1 MKPKKEKSEEQSNIP
16 PLEFYSRE
24 FWDNF
29 YLNRNPNVNNINW
42 YFDITKINMDN
53 FSLDL
58 ISKDDDILLLGP
70 GLSSILDYFYD
81 NDYKKISII
90 DFSEQLIQI
99 LSEKYSEDWM
109 IDCYDILDINDES
122 LVKDYNVIIDKGCL
136 DCIISEPKNGQKN
149 FIKAFK
155 NIMELLNED
164 GIFFYFSTAY
174 DRENLFHPSS
184 KINCEITKIDM
195 NQDMEKQYRQFEKED
210 NVYYLYTIRKE
221 EEE

>member
-1 MKPKKEKSEEQSNIP
+1 MKPKKENTEEQSNIP
-16 PLEFYSRE
+16 SLEFYSRE

-29 YLNRNPNVNNINW
+29 YMNRNPNVNNINW
-42 YFDITKINMDN
+42 YFDITKINVDN
-53 FSLDL
+53 FSLDS
-58 ISKDDDILLLGP
+58 IPKDEDILLLGP

-109 IDCYDILDINDES
+109 IDCYDILDINDEA

-155 NIMELLNED
+155 NIMTLLNEE
-164 GIFFYFSTAY
+164 GFFFYFSTAS
-174 DRENLFHPSS
+174 DRENLFHLSS
-184 KINCEITKIDM
+184 KIICEVTKIDK
-195 NQDMEKQYRQFEKED
+195 NQDMETQYRQFEKED
-210 NVYYLYTIRKE
+210 NVYYLYTIRKDE
-221 EEE
+221 EE